1 MILENDYTHFSI
13 LTIKENNMAKI
24 KAAVIFGGTSREH
37 KLSLASAAEVIRNIP
52 KDKYEL
58 TCIGITRKGR
68 WLYFPG
74 DVEDIPTG
82 EWELDPDCTSA
93 IISPDPLNR
102 GLIVIENGEAVVRRL
117 DVVFPIVMGK
127 HGADGTIQG
136 LLDLSG
142 IPYVGS
148 GVLAAASC
156 MDKSHI
162 HMVMDDHGIDTAEWR
177 IITQSELNDIDGRCE
192 EIAGELGFPLI
203 VKPAK
208 SGTSAGTSK
217 ADDLEQFIAA
227 VKVAFSNDNK
237 VVVEKYVKAR
247 KMEVAVF
254 GYDSPFSSYVGE
266 ILDTDKVYDPTEVK
280 TTGNDNL
287 RVPADIPD
295 EIQAKMRETAV
306 KAFKAMC
313 CKGMA
318 RIDFLLTED
327 NRILLNKIVTAPG
340 LRRNSV
346 FPTLM
351 DNIGISHEDCVDM
364 LLEQAI
370 DNFERTY

>member
-1 MILENDYTHFSI
+1 MTN
-13 LTIKENNMAKI
+13 A
-24 KAAVIFGGTSREH
+24 
-37 KLSLASAAEVIRNIP
+37 
-52 KDKYEL
+52 
-58 TCIGITRKGR
+58 TCK
-68 WLYFPG
+68 
-74 DVEDIPTG
+74 
-82 EWELDPDCTSA
+82 
-93 IISPDPLNR
+93 
-102 GLIVIENGEAVVRRL
+102 
-117 DVVFPIVMGK
+117 
-127 HGADGTIQG
+127 
-136 LLDLSG
+136 
-142 IPYVGS
+142 
-148 GVLAAASC
+148 
-156 MDKSHI
+156 
-162 HMVMDDHGIDTAEWR
+162 
-177 IITQSELNDIDGRCE
+177 
-192 EIAGELGFPLI
+192 
-203 VKPAK
+203 
-208 SGTSAGTSK
+208 
-217 ADDLEQFIAA
+217 
-227 VKVAFSNDNK
+227 SND
-237 VVVEKYVKAR
+237 R
-247 KMEVAVF
+247 I
-254 GYDSPFSSYVGE
+254 DFSKPPVG
-266 ILDTDKVYDPTEVK
+266 KVYDPTEVK